1 MPAPLIIGPDH
12 IVTDVR
18 MDVRNAFDNALVDTL
33 SVASVHH
40 VRDAVAAAREA
51 SRQAFPVHQ
60 RVHVL
65 YAAADRLA
73 AHADEIAELLAR
85 EGSKTITEAQ
95 REPRRAAE
103 VLRMAAEVARTLHG
117 ESLPFDARPGSEARV
132 GYFVRKPLG
141 VIACILP
148 FNDPVA
154 LVAHKVGPALAAGN
168 AVVMKPD
175 PSSSLSVIRT
185 CELML
190 EAGVPDGRINVLTG
204 GAAVGAA
211 LVEHP
216 DVRMIS
222 FTGGRRTGEKVVRNA
237 GIKRFSLELGSN
249 SPVIIMDDARL
260 DAAATA
266 VCDGAFAQAGQNCLG
281 VQRVFVQRGVY
292 DAFRE
297 KVVAVA
303 SGLRAGHSLDPE
315 VDVCQM
321 IRPAEADR
329 VKAWIDDAVSAG
341 AVVLCGGKQHGAV
354 IEATILENVPDGARL
369 SCDEVYG
376 TVCALFPFDTL
387 DEAIERANN
396 VDVGLH
402 GAIFTENLR
411 HAFQAAEQLEV
422 GAVIVNDSTD
432 YRLDTMP
439 FGGTKQ
445 SGVGREGVK
454 YAAEEM
460 SETRVVCFNLAD

>member
-1 MPAPLIIGPDH
+1 MPAPLIIGSDR
-12 IVTDVR
+12 IVTDAQS
-18 MDVRNAFDNALVDTL
+18 DVRNAFDNDLVDTL
-33 SVASVHH
+33 SVASPDH
-40 VRDAVAAAREA
+40 VQTAVATALEA
-51 SRQAFPVHQ
+51 SKRPFPVHQ
-60 RVHVL
+60 RVHAL
-65 YAAADRLA
+65 YAAADRLD

-103 VLRMAAEVARTLHG
+103 VLRMSAEVARTMHG
-117 ESLPFDARPGSEARV
+117 ESLPFDGRPGSEDRV

-168 AVVMKPD
+168 AVVLKPD
-175 PSSSLSVIRT
+175 PSSSLSVLRT
-185 CELML
+185 CQLML

-204 GAAVGAA
+204 GGDVGAA

-216 DVRMIS
+216 DVRMVS
-222 FTGGRRTGEKVVRNA
+222 FTGGRNTGEKVVRNA

-260 DAAATA
+260 DQAAQA

-292 DAFRE
+292 EAFRE
-297 KVVAVA
+297 KVVGVA
-303 SGLRAGHSLDPE
+303 SALKAGHSLDAD

-329 VKAWIDDAVSAG
+329 VKQWIDEAVDAG
-341 AVVLCGGKQHGAV
+341 AVVLCGGNQHGAV
-354 IEATILENVPDGARL
+354 IEATILEHVPDGARL
-369 SCDEVYG
+369 SCNEVYG
-376 TVCALFPFDTL
+376 PVCALFPFDTL

-402 GAIFTENLR
+402 GAVFTENLR
-411 HAFQAAEQLEV
+411 TAFQVAGELEV

-445 SGVGREGVK
+445 SGVGREGVR

>member
-1 MPAPLIIGPDH
+1 MPAPLIIGPDR
-12 IVTDVR
+12 ILTDVQT
-18 MDVRNAFDNALVDTL
+18 DVRNAFDNALVDTL
-33 SVASVHH
+33 SVAREEH
-40 VRDAVAAAREA
+40 VAAAVAAAKAA
-51 SRQAFPVHQ
+51 SKQSFPVHE

-65 YAAADRLA
+65 YEAADRLD

-85 EGSKTITEAQ
+85 EGSKTIREAQ
-95 REPRRAAE
+95 SEPRRAAE
-103 VLRMAAEVARTLHG
+103 VLRMSAEVARTLHG
-117 ESLPFDARPGSEARV
+117 ESLPFDARPGSEKRV

-148 FNDPVA
+148 FNDPVT

-175 PSSSLSVIRT
+175 PSSSLSVLRT

-204 GAAVGAA
+204 GGMVGQA
-211 LVEHP
+211 LVEHE

-222 FTGGRRTGEKVVRNA
+222 FTGGRATGEKVVRSA
-237 GIKRFSLELGSN
+237 GVKRFSLELGSN

-260 DAAATA
+260 DQAAQA

-281 VQRVFVQRGVY
+281 VQRVFVQEDVY
-292 DAFRE
+292 QAFRD

-303 SGLRAGHSLDPE
+303 SGLKAGHSLDGD

-329 VKAWIDDAVSAG
+329 VKTWIDEAVGAG
-341 AVVLCGGKQHGAV
+341 AVVLCGGEQHGAV
-354 IEATILENVPDGARL
+354 IEATILEGVPDGARL
-369 SCDEVYG
+369 SCNEVYG
-376 TVCALFPFDTL
+376 PVCALFPFDTL
-387 DEAIERANN
+387 EEAVSRANN

-402 GAIFTENLR
+402 GAVFTESLR
-411 HAFQAAEQLEV
+411 DAFYVAENLEV

-460 SETRVVCFNLAD
+460 SETRVVCFNLGD